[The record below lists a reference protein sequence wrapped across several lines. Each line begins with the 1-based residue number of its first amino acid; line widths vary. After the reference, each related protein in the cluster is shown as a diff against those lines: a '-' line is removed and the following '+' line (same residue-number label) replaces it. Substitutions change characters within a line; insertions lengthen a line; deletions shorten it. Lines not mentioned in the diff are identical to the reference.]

1 MLKHA
6 HFAILRSLSFPCH
19 DLVIRDLGL
28 WDEHL
33 TITNDAEN
41 VVTRLIESGD
51 LKEGQRLL
59 YEDSK
64 GKLTEIL
71 FENGKFI
78 GYAFDYLAKKEKAD
92 A

>member
-6 HFAILRSLSFPCH
+6 HYAILRSLSSPGQ
-19 DLVIRDLGL
+19 DLVIRDLGP
-28 WDEHL
+28 WDEHP
-33 TITNDAEN
+33 TITNDAAN

-59 YEDSK
+59 YEDSE

-71 FENGKFI
+71 FEDGRFL
-78 GYAFDYLAKKEKAD
+78 GFAFDYLAKKEKSD